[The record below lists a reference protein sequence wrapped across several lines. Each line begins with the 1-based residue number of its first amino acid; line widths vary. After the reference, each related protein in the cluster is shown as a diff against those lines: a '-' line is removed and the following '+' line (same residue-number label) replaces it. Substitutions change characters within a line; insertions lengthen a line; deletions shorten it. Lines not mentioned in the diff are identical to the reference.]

1 MQHCATL
8 FDNTTARGELRGRP
22 PRAVITWLADPLV
35 VGVGGTC
42 RLDGGLLRDRLLT
55 TGTVDAV
62 ADTCRSGRRAARCS
76 APLAYRA
83 IAYGVAANASSV
95 IDAELLRHQQR
106 YPTADR
112 CIDGDA
118 IEVTIKITS
127 CTSDAWEKR

>member
-1 MQHCATL
+1 MTSRSRRRAIRACYVGSRRANHDSVTKVK
-8 FDNTTARGELRGRP
+8 ARG
-22 PRAVITWLADPLV
+22 
-35 VGVGGTC
+35 
-42 RLDGGLLRDRLLT
+42 
-55 TGTVDAV
+55 
-62 ADTCRSGRRAARCS
+62 AASCS